1 MQSNSAVS
9 IWFGVS
15 KSLYNLE
22 KYVEMTYTEDGDAID
37 SRFGTSFGFGYYDED
52 KIEIHFFEE
61 PLSDLNE
68 ILKDFSYSE
77 SFIPS
82 LKTVIQGDH
91 LAHSI
96 NSVILLY
103 DLEDDILSSK
113 DATGNIEMKYI
124 ATVPY
129 MED

>member
-15 KSLYNLE
+15 NSLHDLE
-22 KYVEMTYTEDGDAID
+22 EYVEVTYTEDGDSID
-37 SRFGTSFGFGYYDED
+37 SSFGTSFGFGYFDED

-61 PLSDLNE
+61 PLSDLDE

-82 LKTVIQGDH
+82 LKSVIQSDH
-91 LAHSI
+91 LAHKI

-103 DLEDDILSSK
+103 DLEDDILSSE
-113 DATGNIEMKYI
+113 DTTGNIEMKYI

-129 MED
+129 IED